1 MLAKYPFTTSI
12 SILVAII
19 IAFYLYYRYTQYGR
33 VVYYENK
40 LSFTFRR
47 HRTAVIAIIILLVIA
62 FLSYRIE
69 SDIQDNK
76 QMVVEYTRIVNYLRE
91 VINRGT
97 PPNVSDGEN
106 YKNVKRLQYLTDNY
120 SLRYAIQGEQW
131 EIAIEILDKILQNK
145 ISNFDTLKKE
155 LCRGGEFAC
164 GVVGG
169 KPFYSFIKFIQG
181 QGKK

>member
-1 MLAKYPFTTSI
+1 MLDKYPITTSI
-12 SILVAII
+12 SIVIAII
-19 IAFYLYYRYTQYGR
+19 IAVYLYYRYTQYGR

-40 LSFTFRR
+40 LSFVYRR
-47 HRTAVIAIIILLVIA
+47 HRIAFIAIVILLFVA
-62 FLSYRIE
+62 LLSYRVE
-69 SDIQDNK
+69 SDIQNHK
-76 QMVVEYTRIVNYLRE
+76 QMVVEYTRIVNYLRD
-91 VINRGT
+91 VIHRGT
-97 PPNVSDGEN
+97 PPDVSDGEM

-131 EIAIEILDKILQNK
+131 EIVIEILDKMMQSK
-145 ISNFDTLKKE
+145 IANFDSLKKE

-181 QGKK
+181 SGKK